1 MSSMITSSL
10 KINSALL
17 SIKIH
22 RSAKL
27 LIRNSLINKTSTS
40 SVSKQ
45 QLQTPFPQIKLILIR
60 FALQELSIFRKTHLH
75 LEVMKII
82 LEGIPELVL
91 AVILEL
97 IPELVLAVISEE
109 MVLVMVGEVTEE
121 EMTAE
126 VDIDPK
132 K

>member
-10 KINSALL
+10 KMNSVLL

-45 QLQTPFPQIKLILIR
+45 LLQTPFRQIQLILIR

-82 LEGIPELVL
+82 LEVIPELVL

-109 MVLVMVGEVTEE
+109 MV
-121 EMTAE
+121 
-126 VDIDPK
+126 
-132 K
+132 

>member
-1 MSSMITSSL
+1 
-10 KINSALL
+10 
-17 SIKIH
+17 
-22 RSAKL
+22 
-27 LIRNSLINKTSTS
+27 
-40 SVSKQ
+40 
-45 QLQTPFPQIKLILIR
+45 
-60 FALQELSIFRKTHLH
+60 
-75 LEVMKII
+75 MKII

-109 MVLVMVGEVTEE
+109 MVGEVTEE